1 VKGRSSSETAGY
13 QTIVVSRLQAA
24 KLARLVVDLH
34 APEFVV
40 DDSIA
45 EALSQRPGLNSDQ
58 RNAIY
63 HALTAQVC
71 AHFVSIRRNTF
82 LPFWTVR
89 EAKFVSRPSLYY
101 RIY

>member
-1 VKGRSSSETAGY
+1 VKGQSSSETAGY
-13 QTIVVSRLQAA
+13 RSILVSRLQAA
-24 KLARLVVDLH
+24 KLARLVVDLQ

-58 RNAIY
+58 RKAIY

-71 AHFVSIRRNTF
+71 TYSALI
-82 LPFWTVR
+82 
-89 EAKFVSRPSLYY
+89 
-101 RIY
+101 